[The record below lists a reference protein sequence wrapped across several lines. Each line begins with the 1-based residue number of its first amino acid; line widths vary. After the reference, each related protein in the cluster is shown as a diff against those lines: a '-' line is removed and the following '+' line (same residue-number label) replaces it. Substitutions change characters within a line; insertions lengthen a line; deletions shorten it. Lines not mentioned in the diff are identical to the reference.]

1 MDATTDTTNNSVSEV
16 FWDTIIIGDGAA
28 GLSAGVVLARAQFAT
43 LVVDGGPPRNA
54 SADHMH
60 GYLTRDGMS
69 PSEYITAGK
78 AEFTAYGG
86 SLVRASVV
94 DAQRKQDGTLEM
106 RPADGDA
113 LRARSVLVAT
123 GMTDDLPDIPG
134 LSERWASEVH
144 HCPHCHGYEVRGKTI
159 VVIGSTMATVS
170 THLAALMRRYSSS
183 VTFCLNGIELSD
195 AQRQRLTAYGVR
207 LIDGWVTQVVT
218 STGTATRNLV
228 GIELDNGEIVPC
240 EAIFVA
246 PRPKPHDA
254 ILTALGVAP
263 DPVSGFL
270 AVDAQGATEIPG
282 VWAAGNVVNPRAQ
295 VIAAAGAGSTAA
307 ISMTG
312 WLLEQDLSA
321 AVARDG
327 LEVGGVC

>member
-1 MDATTDTTNNSVSEV
+1 MDATTDTTNSSVSEV
-16 FWDTIIIGDGAA
+16 FWDTIIIGGGAA

-69 PSEYITAGK
+69 PSEFITAGK
-78 AEFTAYGG
+78 AEFTAHGG
-86 SLVRASVV
+86 SLVQASVV
-94 DAQRKQDGTLEM
+94 DAQRKPDGTLEM
-106 RPADGDA
+106 RLADGDV

-123 GMTDDLPDIPG
+123 GMTDDLPDVPG

-159 VVIGSTMATVS
+159 VVIGSTMAAVS

-183 VTFCLNGIELSD
+183 VTFCLNGIELS
-195 AQRQRLTAYGVR
+195 AAERQRLTAYGVR
-207 LIDGWVTQVVT
+207 LIDGCVTQVVT
-218 STGTATRNLV
+218 GTGTATRNLV

-254 ILTALGVAP
+254 ILTALGVAS
-263 DPVSGFL
+263 VSGL
-270 AVDAQGATEIPG
+270 LVVDARGATDIPG

-327 LEVGGVC
+327 LDVGGVR

>member
-1 MDATTDTTNNSVSEV
+1 MNATTDTTNSSVSEV
-16 FWDTIIIGDGAA
+16 FWDTIIIGGGAA
-28 GLSAGVVLARAQFAT
+28 GLSAGIVLARAQFAT

-69 PSEYITAGK
+69 PSEFITAGK
-78 AEFTAYGG
+78 AEFTAFGG
-86 SLVRASVV
+86 SLVKASVV
-94 DAQRKQDGTLEM
+94 DAQRKPDGTLEM
-106 RPADGDA
+106 RLADGGT

-123 GMTDDLPDIPG
+123 GITDDLPDVPG

-159 VVIGSTMATVS
+159 VVIGSTMAAVS
-170 THLAALMRRYSSS
+170 THLAALLRRYSSS

-207 LIDGWVTQVVT
+207 LIDGYVTQVVT
-218 STGTATRNLV
+218 STGAETRGLV

-246 PRPKPHDA
+246 PRPRPHDA
-254 ILTALGVAP
+254 ILTALGVTT
-263 DPVSGFL
+263 VGGLL
-270 AVDAQGATEIPG
+270 AVDAQGATDIPG

-312 WLLEQDLSA
+312 WLLEQELSA

-327 LEVGGVC
+327 LDVGGVY